1 MEPVSDPDGSNGVP
15 AAPDDKTHAEPPA
28 PSRPSPPPTPPRP
41 DVPPPPPLA
50 APPPWER
57 HQSGLG
63 SSDPE
68 PAAAHS
74 GSSEAHRG
82 PANFYGVESSAAT
95 SGDDEGRRGPVD
107 AERTPAPMNEQP
119 QAQRTG
125 DPERSG
131 SPTAY
136 TVPPGDGRQGPPVVE
151 RATGAPGEE
160 RQGRGPETDRPRA
173 PGGGQQD
180 PQNGERAGTTDVH
193 SRRDSGRASFR
204 ETAEGWTPPRE
215 APPARLE
222 NPSGVD
228 TDPQRRPGAPA
239 QRGGEPGPAQWGP
252 PGPRAAEPARWPDQR
267 GSEPA
272 GGGAGN
278 WSYVDQ
284 IRSSELVP
292 TRKVPPSRGWRRVV
306 LRATFGLINLGQSPD
321 ERRVME
327 LEAKVRSLLR
337 GRYKIGVLGKGGTG
351 KTTVAA
357 SVGSMFAQLRQED
370 RVVAVDAETGFGKLG
385 SRIDPRAA
393 GSYWELAGDQHL
405 NTFAD
410 MRTRVGNNASGLF
423 VLAGETSSARR
434 RVLDATIYR
443 EATARLDNHF
453 TISIVDCGST
463 MDSPVTQ
470 AVLADLDA
478 LIVVSSPWLDGASA
492 AGQTMDWLA
501 ERGYT
506 GLLHRTVVVLN
517 DSDGHADAK
526 TRATLVDYFSRH
538 GPMVI
543 QLPFDGHLRPGGVI
557 DIDNEL
563 DRSTRRRILEIAAAI
578 AEHFPTTTDAPRE
591 RR

>member
-1 MEPVSDPDGSNGVP
+1 
-15 AAPDDKTHAEPPA
+15 
-28 PSRPSPPPTPPRP
+28 
-41 DVPPPPPLA
+41 
-50 APPPWER
+50 
-57 HQSGLG
+57 
-63 SSDPE
+63 
-68 PAAAHS
+68 
-74 GSSEAHRG
+74 
-82 PANFYGVESSAAT
+82 
-95 SGDDEGRRGPVD
+95 
-107 AERTPAPMNEQP
+107 
-119 QAQRTG
+119 
-125 DPERSG
+125 
-131 SPTAY
+131 
-136 TVPPGDGRQGPPVVE
+136 
-151 RATGAPGEE
+151 
-160 RQGRGPETDRPRA
+160 
-173 PGGGQQD
+173 
-180 PQNGERAGTTDVH
+180 
-193 SRRDSGRASFR
+193 
-204 ETAEGWTPPRE
+204 
-215 APPARLE
+215 
-222 NPSGVD
+222 
-228 TDPQRRPGAPA
+228 
-239 QRGGEPGPAQWGP
+239 
-252 PGPRAAEPARWPDQR
+252 
-267 GSEPA
+267 
-272 GGGAGN
+272 
-278 WSYVDQ
+278 
-284 IRSSELVP
+284 
-292 TRKVPPSRGWRRVV
+292 V

>member
-1 MEPVSDPDGSNGVP
+1 
-15 AAPDDKTHAEPPA
+15 
-28 PSRPSPPPTPPRP
+28 
-41 DVPPPPPLA
+41 
-50 APPPWER
+50 
-57 HQSGLG
+57 
-63 SSDPE
+63 
-68 PAAAHS
+68 
-74 GSSEAHRG
+74 
-82 PANFYGVESSAAT
+82 
-95 SGDDEGRRGPVD
+95 
-107 AERTPAPMNEQP
+107 
-119 QAQRTG
+119 
-125 DPERSG
+125 
-131 SPTAY
+131 
-136 TVPPGDGRQGPPVVE
+136 
-151 RATGAPGEE
+151 
-160 RQGRGPETDRPRA
+160 
-173 PGGGQQD
+173 
-180 PQNGERAGTTDVH
+180 
-193 SRRDSGRASFR
+193 
-204 ETAEGWTPPRE
+204 
-215 APPARLE
+215 
-222 NPSGVD
+222 
-228 TDPQRRPGAPA
+228 
-239 QRGGEPGPAQWGP
+239 
-252 PGPRAAEPARWPDQR
+252 
-267 GSEPA
+267 
-272 GGGAGN
+272 
-278 WSYVDQ
+278 
-284 IRSSELVP
+284 
-292 TRKVPPSRGWRRVV
+292 V

-517 DSDGHADAK
+517 DSDGHADKK
-526 TRATLVDYFSRH
+526 TRATLTEYFSRH
-538 GPMVI
+538 GQTVI
-543 QLPFDGHLRPGGVI
+543 ELPFDGHLRPGGVV

-563 DRSTRRRILEIAAAI
+563 DRRTRRRVLEIAASI